1 MDTLNT
7 ILQIPERSLIN
18 KKITK
23 AFFKRNFDL
32 ISSEKLLLEDV
43 NIVTVIDWLAC
54 VSPINTNITRYQDEL
69 YLFEEVQVIIVQTS
83 ETDFERNYQKIA
95 DLVQKYIPYQILLCI
110 YHSNAFILNTCDKKV
125 NQNDNSRR
133 IIEKS
138 YCTEIIS
145 RDSATIQQQDFLNSL
160 AFTNLER
167 SDLKTY
173 YNSYTQRIIALQTAV
188 FKGGFVPRSQS
199 RTQSDMDNME
209 KIARLQDEISL
220 LQRQG
225 RLESQLSQQI
235 ALNTQVQLKRKQI
248 EDLKG
253 MISE

>member
-7 ILQIPERSLIN
+7 ILQIPERSLVN

-43 NIVTVIDWLAC
+43 NIVTAIDWLAC
-54 VSPINTNITRYQDEL
+54 LSPINTNITRYQDEL
-69 YLFEEVQVIIVQTS
+69 YLFEEVQVITVQTS

-138 YCTEIIS
+138 YCTEIIT
-145 RDSATIQQQDFLNSL
+145 RDSATVQQQDFLNSL
-160 AFTNLER
+160 AFARLEK

-173 YNSYTQRIIALQTAV
+173 YNSYIQRIIALQTSI
-188 FKGGFVPRSQS
+188 FNGGFVPRTQS
-199 RTQSDMDNME
+199 RTQSDMDNLE
-209 KIARLQDEISL
+209 KIALLQDEILL
-220 LQRQG
+220 LQNQG
-225 RLESQLSQQI
+225 RKETQLSLQI
-235 ALNTQVQLKRKQI
+235 AINMQVQIKRKQI
-248 EDLKG
+248 ADLKAL
-253 MISE
+253 ISA